1 MRTTIP
7 VDAEIRDRLKTFGIK
22 GDKYDRIL
30 ERLMDVYE
38 RSLMTPAQID
48 AASPSESGDA
58 EWVIERALGVL
69 HGRRLEDE

>member
-22 GDKYDRIL
+22 GDKYDVIL

-48 AASPSESGDA
+48 AASPSEVAEA
-58 EWVIERALGVL
+58 EWVILRALGVL
-69 HGRRLEDE
+69 HDNKIEDE

>member
-22 GDKYDRIL
+22 GEKYDRIL
-30 ERLMDVYE
+30 ERLMDVYG

-48 AASPSESGDA
+48 AADSSEVYEA
-58 EWVIERALGVL
+58 EWVIKRALGVL
-69 HGRRLEDE
+69 HGTKIEGE

>member
-7 VDAEIRDRLKTFGIK
+7 ASTEIRDRLKTFGIK
-22 GDKYDRIL
+22 GDTYDRIL

-48 AASPSESGDA
+48 AASPSEVVEA
-58 EWVIERALGVL
+58 EHVIERALEVL
-69 HGRRLEDE
+69 HGKKIED